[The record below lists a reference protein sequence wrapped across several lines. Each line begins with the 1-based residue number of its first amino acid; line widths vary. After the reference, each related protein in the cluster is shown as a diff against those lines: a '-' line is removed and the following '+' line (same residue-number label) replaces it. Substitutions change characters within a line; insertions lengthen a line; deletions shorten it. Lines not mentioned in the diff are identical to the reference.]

1 MGLSDFEQ
9 RQLEAIER
17 GLENDGPLNVR
28 WLWPPH
34 ASVIWVGLGLGVLL
48 CVLITVFS
56 RSVAL
61 GIFLAI
67 GAAAAILIVL
77 INRHTRPR

>member
-1 MGLSDFEQ
+1 
-9 RQLEAIER
+9 
-17 GLENDGPLNVR
+17 
-28 WLWPPH
+28 
-34 ASVIWVGLGLGVLL
+34 VLL